1 MDTKAVIQSQFLAT
15 LEMLKKA
22 IEACPDEMWTDP
34 EPKNKFWHIAFHALF
49 YAHFYLHPTQDD
61 FVAWEKHRDEVV
73 SLEPSND
80 PSAVE
85 PYSQAEV
92 LEYLVFC
99 REQVKVKVAASNLEA
114 ESGFYWLPFNTL
126 EKHLYNIR
134 HVQLH
139 TGELC
144 ERLGEVGIDVG
155 WVGKMSD

>member
-1 MDTKAVIQSQFLAT
+1 MDTKAAIQSQFLAT

-22 IEACPDEMWTDP
+22 IEACPDEIWKDP

-61 FVAWEKHRDEVV
+61 FTAWEKHRDEVV
-73 SLEPSND
+73 SLEPSEG
-80 PSAVE
+80 PSVVE
-85 PYSQAEV
+85 TYSQAEV
-92 LEYLVFC
+92 LEYLAFC
-99 REQVKVKVAASNLEA
+99 QEQVKEKVAASDLEA
-114 ESGFYWLPFNTL
+114 ESGFYWLPFNIL

-144 ERLGEVGIDVG
+144 ERLGQAGIEVG
-155 WVGKMSD
+155 WVGKMPA

>member
-1 MDTKAVIQSQFLAT
+1 MDIKAAIQSQFLAT

-22 IEACPDEMWTDP
+22 IEACPDHLWADP

-49 YAHFYLHPTQDD
+49 YAHFYLHSTQDE

-73 SLEPSND
+73 SLEPSEG
-80 PSAVE
+80 PSKVK
-85 PYSQAEV
+85 PYSQAEL
-92 LEYLVFC
+92 LEYFSLC
-99 REQVKVKVAASNLEA
+99 QEQVKVKVAASDLEA

-144 ERLGEVGIDVG
+144 ERLGQVGIDIG
-155 WVGKMSD
+155 WVGKMSS

>member
-1 MDTKAVIQSQFLAT
+1 MDTKAAVQSQFLAT

-22 IEACPDEMWTDP
+22 IEACPEGMWANP

-49 YAHFYLHPTQDD
+49 YAHFYLHPTQDG
-61 FVAWEKHRDEVV
+61 FVAWEKHRDETV
-73 SLEPSND
+73 SLEPSD
-80 PSAVE
+80 DLSALD
-85 PYSQAEV
+85 PYSQADV
-92 LEYLVFC
+92 LEFLAFC
-99 REQVKVKVAASNLEA
+99 QEQVKVKIAACDLEA

-144 ERLGEVGIDVG
+144 ERLGRAGFDVG
-155 WVGKMSD
+155 WVGKMSE